1 MKLSNCQTALGAIRA
16 RSGVPF
22 EITDRTGAKARV
34 MHIDGDTFEL
44 RMKTDQPIEMKQD
57 AISDM
62 LFFLQGAVEMKELDA
77 VSYEVGR

>member
-1 MKLSNCQTALGAIRA
+1 MRVTDCKTALGAIKA

-22 EITDRTGAKARV
+22 EITDRVGGKARV
-34 MHIDGDTFEL
+34 LHISGDTFEL
-44 RMKTDQPIEMKQD
+44 RMKNGGPVAMDQE

-62 LFFLQGAVEMKELDA
+62 LFFLQGAVSIRELDT